1 MSSLVEREN
10 CVDKEELLRE
20 YARLLKNMHELTL
33 KQEMASLDRFRCE
46 KRLEDVESSM
56 IKVVECPVFLNE
68 TGDDQRIIQYLLDF
82 KREQEELLKKLK
94 ACIANCCELYNL
106 QIKDF
111 LDMNTCIQDS
121 PEAQKMFRNYE
132 RSLHPS
138 HYFFKIVTKKVDI
151 QYQRALLGLREQ
163 AQTSKEL
170 IWSFRTRISVILSIL
185 LQTYAGLKFEYMRV
199 ATPLMVDIKFNTP
212 YFFITFVE
220 NHVYAYFIEKNK
232 KDETIQNPNLMDL
245 GMRHRVASAVLE
257 DNKTSEELFYHPEV
271 AQFFQNLD
279 PYWDN

>member
-1 MSSLVEREN
+1 MSSLVEKEN

-20 YARLLKNMHELTL
+20 YARLLNDMHELTI
-33 KQEMASLDRFRCE
+33 KHEMASLDRFRCE
-46 KRLEDVESSM
+46 KRLADVESSM
-56 IKVVECPVFLNE
+56 IQVVGCPVFLDE
-68 TGDDQRIIQYLLDF
+68 TGDDQRMIQYLLDF
-82 KREQEELLKKLK
+82 KREQEELLRKLK
-94 ACIANCCELYNL
+94 ACIANCCETYNL
-106 QIKDF
+106 QIKVF
-111 LDMNTCIQDS
+111 LDMNTSIQNS
-121 PEAQKMFRNYE
+121 SEAQKMFRNYE
-132 RSLHPS
+132 RSLHSS

-151 QYQRALLGLREQ
+151 QYQRALLGLVEQ

-232 KDETIQNPNLMDL
+232 KDETIQNPNLMDF